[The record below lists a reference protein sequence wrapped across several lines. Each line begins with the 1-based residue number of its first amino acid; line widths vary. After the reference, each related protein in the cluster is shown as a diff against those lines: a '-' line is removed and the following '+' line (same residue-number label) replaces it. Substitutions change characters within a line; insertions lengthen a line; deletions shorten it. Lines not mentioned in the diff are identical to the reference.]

1 MSEPPIL
8 LSKWYEYT
16 KWLLGRVDQFPKNQR
31 FILGQRLVDT
41 CLEVQECLIEGAYTR
56 GEQKRNHLSAANRKI
71 EVLRWL
77 VRLAHERELL
87 SQRQYAHSSERM
99 SECGRMLGAWLKQ
112 SGGSGEAA

>member
-56 GEQKRNHLSAANRKI
+56 GGAEA
-71 EVLRWL
+71 EPF
-77 VRLAHERELL
+77 VRREPEDRGAPLARP
-87 SQRQYAHSSERM
+87 A
-99 SECGRMLGAWLKQ
+99 
-112 SGGSGEAA
+112 GS

>member
-8 LSKWYEYT
+8 LSKWHEFV

-41 CLEVQECLIEGAYTR
+41 ALNIQECLIEAAYSR
-56 GEQKRNHLSAANRKI
+56 GSAKREQLARANRKL

-87 SQRQYAHSSERM
+87 TGRQFAFSSEQM
-99 SECGRMLGAWLKQ
+99 TECGRMLGGWVKQ

>member
-16 KWLLGRVDQFPKNQR
+16 KWLLARVDQFPKNQR

-41 CLEVQECLIEGAYTR
+41 CLDIQERLIEGAYTR
-56 GEQKRNHLSAANRKI
+56 GSEKRVHLGAANRKI

-87 SQRQYAHSSERM
+87 SQRQYSHSSERM
-99 SECGRMLGAWLKQ
+99 SECGRTLGAWIKQ
-112 SGGSGEAA
+112 AGGSGQTP